1 VSAVTDGLRES
12 KLCCGCFYGLA
23 VDAFTQ
29 QRVLKLRDE
38 IALLRHE
45 NEVYRSQKHRTPE
58 EKHSND
64 LRRFRLLAIREELR
78 TLLQQK
84 RNA

>member
-1 VSAVTDGLRES
+1 VSVVADSLRGTE
-12 KLCCGCFYGLA
+12 LCCGRFFGFA

-45 NEVYRSQKHRTPE
+45 NEVYRSQRHRTRE
-58 EKHSND
+58 EEHSNG

-78 TLLQQK
+78 TLLLQK
-84 RNA
+84 SNA